1 MTWNLSRVLTAAMV
15 VGFSCGGLATADEKD
30 ALAAIRKS
38 LTLSA
43 TFDTGADAD
52 FAKGDKHI
60 FTASTAERKDS
71 QPGLPA
77 GEIELAKGQGRRD
90 GNALHF
96 IKKSG
101 KVVFYRAAGNV
112 DYRKQDWS
120 GTVSFWLSLDPQK
133 DLGDWY
139 CDPIQITEKAW
150 NDAGL
155 WVDFSKDDKPKHFR
169 LGALADL
176 KVWNPTN
183 RDFEQMTAAERPV
196 CVVTQ
201 PPFSRGK
208 WTHVAFTFEK
218 FNTGKP
224 DGLAKLY
231 LNGKLQGAVTG
242 RNQVYSWDPEK
253 AAIQMGMSYAG
264 LYDDLSIFNR
274 ALSETEIQTLYTTDS
289 RVAADE

>member
-1 MTWNLSRVLTAAMV
+1 MNWNPSHVLTTAIV
-15 VGFSCGGLATADEKD
+15 VGLSCSSLATAQEKD
-30 ALAAIRKS
+30 PPPAIRQS

-43 TFDTGADAD
+43 TFDKGPDAD

-60 FTASTAERKDS
+60 YIASSAERKDS
-71 QPGLPA
+71 KPGLPA
-77 GEIELAKGQGRRD
+77 GEIEVAKGQGRHGSD
-90 GNALHF
+90 ALRF

-101 KVVFYRAAGNV
+101 KVVFYKAAGNV
-112 DYRKQDWS
+112 DYRKENWS
-120 GTVSFWLSLDPQK
+120 GSASFWLSLDPQT

-183 RDFEQMTAAERPV
+183 RDFEKMTAEERPV

-201 PPFSRGK
+201 PPFARGK

-224 DGLAKLY
+224 DGVAKLY

-253 AAIQMGMSYAG
+253 AAIQMGMSYVG

-274 ALSETEIQTLYTTDS
+274 ALSEAEIQSLHTFEGRLADS
-289 RVAADE
+289 K